1 MCVREVCQIRQS
13 MNSRYQISPGYRL
26 VSVWNEVCKAAWEKH
41 LTCSSYIRKLYQSNE
56 AQAVSQSH
64 WQLVTGH
71 WSWQTSVFPWRFI
84 QEKSWKPSETKLV
97 CWGISHLFSGPRFLL
112 ALIHLNPFNA
122 SYGNLTLGR
131 VNVGRFAVR
140 QPSWHQRWSWDR
152 AMTLRQEI

>member
-13 MNSRYQISPGYRL
+13 MNSRYQISPGYRQ

-41 LTCSSYIRKLYQSNE
+41 VTCSSYISKLYRSNE

-84 QEKSWKPSETKLV
+84 QEKSWKPSEAKLV

-112 ALIHLNPFNA
+112 ALIHLNPFNNHLLQVVVT
-122 SYGNLTLGR
+122 SLWEESTLEGL
-131 VNVGRFAVR
+131 RFASLHGTR
-140 QPSWHQRWSWDR
+140 DGLETGLW
-152 AMTLRQEI
+152 L